1 MVKLRKIECERV
13 HGRITGEWDFTGPTC
28 IVGPNMAGKST
39 LLALPLAVMLSEV
52 GRLGAPPAP
61 ARIAAT
67 FELDGAK
74 QVHGVTYGP
83 TETTAWYR
91 DGRVAA
97 ARTSAKERQAV
108 IGAASMWDVSE
119 FLRSS
124 VRERTSWLAANA
136 GAEEW
141 TAADVMAAVDVA
153 YDGLVATA
161 REEHAKVA
169 ARAEKRGEDAPAF
182 EQPLGGSWRNLCADN
197 RIPTMVGA
205 ESGARWIERV
215 TEAVK
220 AAAATKQRQKLDDE
234 RGVVDDEKKL
244 AELEGSL
251 PPGTVARW
259 TEQADDA
266 VRRAAAF
273 AAQIEHAAS
282 ASRAITALEDKISR
296 IARAEGAARS
306 ELDAILLADP
316 VDLAA
321 LEASSRAANEQEVQ
335 AVTKRDE
342 ARTESQ
348 ALAVKLDDER
358 KRFNRA
364 ESAANKVSAERDAA
378 GAFAPVVDAARGVLA
393 AWDAEDGIDEI
404 AATWPS
410 LAEAIVSLREA
421 AASAPTIPTEVEI
434 EKARADLVA
443 FRAAGAKL
451 SESTRSAQR
460 RVDALDADVVAAR
473 DVARKAHAA
482 FQDARTKAKA
492 SEDRAAELRR
502 KLAELAVER
511 EEAVTARSEATPAAD
526 VSELRNQVAAL
537 EAEARTARTNAL
549 RLGNAANAQAAL
561 AKRRQ
566 QARESE
572 AAAKSLRALV
582 DLIAAA
588 RVALLEISR
597 DPIAEVATDIAQ
609 RVIGARIKVE
619 GGDIRII
626 RDAVS
631 YSVDTASD
639 AERVVVLMAFAL
651 AVRMR
656 LPGWRPVFVDRL
668 DALEPALRE
677 RFATVLR
684 ELLAEGKIDNLV
696 IALHGDASVAPPG
709 FNVIEL
715 PGA

>member
-1 MVKLRKIECERV
+1 MVQDMAKTELVDRVLAVLSARGWSPYQWAKNARLSGSTVRNMISRRSTASEPETLRAMAEAAGVSLLWLE
-13 HGRITGEWDFTGPTC
+13 HGQGEMDSIARLVPTDEPGAH
-28 IVGPNMAGKST
+28 VGPSAN
-39 LLALPLAVMLSEV
+39 
-52 GRLGAPPAP
+52 AP
-61 ARIAAT
+61 A
-67 FELDGAK
+67 
-74 QVHGVTYGP
+74 
-83 TETTAWYR
+83 
-91 DGRVAA
+91 
-97 ARTSAKERQAV
+97 
-108 IGAASMWDVSE
+108 
-119 FLRSS
+119 
-124 VRERTSWLAANA
+124 
-136 GAEEW
+136 
-141 TAADVMAAVDVA
+141 
-153 YDGLVATA
+153 
-161 REEHAKVA
+161 
-169 ARAEKRGEDAPAF
+169 
-182 EQPLGGSWRNLCADN
+182 
-197 RIPTMVGA
+197 
-205 ESGARWIERV
+205 
-215 TEAVK
+215 
-220 AAAATKQRQKLDDE
+220 
-234 RGVVDDEKKL
+234 
-244 AELEGSL
+244 
-251 PPGTVARW
+251 
-259 TEQADDA
+259 
-266 VRRAAAF
+266 
-273 AAQIEHAAS
+273 
-282 ASRAITALEDKISR
+282 
-296 IARAEGAARS
+296 
-306 ELDAILLADP
+306 
-316 VDLAA
+316 
-321 LEASSRAANEQEVQ
+321 
-335 AVTKRDE
+335 
-342 ARTESQ
+342 
-348 ALAVKLDDER
+348 
-358 KRFNRA
+358 
-364 ESAANKVSAERDAA
+364 
-378 GAFAPVVDAARGVLA
+378 
-393 AWDAEDGIDEI
+393 
-404 AATWPS
+404 S